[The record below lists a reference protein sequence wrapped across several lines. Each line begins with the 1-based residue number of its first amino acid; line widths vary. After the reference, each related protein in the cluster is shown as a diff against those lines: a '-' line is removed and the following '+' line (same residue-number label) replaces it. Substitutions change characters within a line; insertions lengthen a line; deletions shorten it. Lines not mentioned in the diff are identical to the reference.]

1 MNIQDIPY
9 NSTLANITYPFEVV
23 KPTVEKSKL
32 DTQPVQ
38 EPESSDS
45 LSALTQF
52 VYSHEFTEFSYSSD
66 ETVIGYRSKDNS
78 MALRAHSHTDLH
90 LQQEMISLQVTYS
103 AEALGLTAKDF
114 ERTGGKPIE
123 LSFSLKQTETRLEY
137 KSTIEL
143 MRTMRKPE
151 DILRD
156 LSKALVDAL
165 RDKGSG
171 AISLRLDDE
180 AIQALMQ
187 DENFAKLF
195 KEIMLIISFINMFKR
210 MQGEKGQQEIR
221 ISGKGEPILNYDE
234 SLSVDSKET
243 MVDFKLTILPPGSK
257 AEAAPAEAIPEAE
270 LTQAAIPIQE
280 TQVDMAV

>member
-1 MNIQDIPY
+1 MNIQ
-9 NSTLANITYPFEVV
+9 NTLYHPFLTNTIYPALLV
-23 KPTVEKSKL
+23 KSAVE
-32 DTQPVQ
+32 TQPVQ
-38 EPESSDS
+38 TPESADS

-52 VYSHEFTEFSYSSD
+52 VYSHEFTEFNYSSD

-78 MALRAHSHTDLH
+78 MALRAHSRTDLH
-90 LQQEMISLQVTYS
+90 LQQEKISLEIIYS

-123 LSFSLKQTETRLEY
+123 LSFSLKQTQTRLEY
-137 KSTIEL
+137 KSTTEL
-143 MRTMRKPE
+143 MQTMRKPE

-165 RDKGSG
+165 RDKGGG

-195 KEIMLIISFINMFKR
+195 KEIMLIISFINMLKR
-210 MQGEKGQQEIR
+210 MQGEKGQREVR
-221 ISGKGEPILNYDE
+221 ISGKGEPILNFDE

-243 MVDFKLTILPPGSK
+243 IMDFKLTILPPVPK
-257 AEAAPAEAIPEAE
+257 AEVAPVQAISAPEPA
-270 LTQAAIPIQE
+270 QAAIPVQE
-280 TQVDMAV
+280 TQVDIAV

>member
-9 NSTLANITYPFEVV
+9 YSTLANNTYPSEVV
-23 KPTVEKSKL
+23 KSGVEKSEL
-32 DTQPVQ
+32 ETQPAQ
-38 EPESSDS
+38 RPESSDR

-52 VYSHEFTEFSYSSD
+52 GYSHEFTEFSYSSD

-90 LQQEMISLQVTYS
+90 LQQEKISLQVTYS

-123 LSFSLKQTETRLEY
+123 LSFSFKQTETRLEY
-137 KSTIEL
+137 KSTTEL

-165 RDKGSG
+165 RDKGGG

-195 KEIMLIISFINMFKR
+195 KEIILIISFINMLKR
-210 MQGEKGQQEIR
+210 MQGEKGQREVR

-243 MVDFKLTILPPGSK
+243 MIDFKLTILPPGSK
-257 AEAAPAEAIPEAE
+257 AEAAPVEAIPELKPAQVE
-270 LTQAAIPIQE
+270 VPTQE
-280 TQVDMAV
+280 SRVDIAV

>member
-9 NSTLANITYPFEVV
+9 NSTLVNSTYPFEAV

-52 VYSHEFTEFSYSSD
+52 VYSHELTEFSYSSD

-143 MRTMRKPE
+143 MRTMPKPE

-195 KEIMLIISFINMFKR
+195 KEIMLIISFINMLKR
-210 MQGEKGQQEIR
+210 MQGEKGQREVR

-270 LTQAAIPIQE
+270 PTQAAIPIQE
-280 TQVDMAV
+280 TQVDIAV

>member
-1 MNIQDIPY
+1 MNIQDIPSY
-9 NSTLANITYPFEVV
+9 STLANNTYPSEVV
-23 KPTVEKSKL
+23 KPGVEKSKL
-32 DTQPVQ
+32 ETQPVQ
-38 EPESSDS
+38 RPESSDS

-78 MALRAHSHTDLH
+78 MALRAHSHIDLH
-90 LQQEMISLQVTYS
+90 LQQEKISLQVIYS
-103 AEALGLTAKDF
+103 AEELGLTAIDF

-123 LSFSLKQTETRLEY
+123 LFFSLKQTQTRLEY
-137 KSTIEL
+137 KSTTEL

-180 AIQALMQ
+180 AIQALMK
-187 DENFAKLF
+187 DENFAKLL
-195 KEIMLIISFINMFKR
+195 KEIMLIISFINMLKR
-210 MQGEKGQQEIR
+210 MQGEKGHREVR

-243 MVDFKLTILPPGSK
+243 MIDFKLTILPPGSK
-257 AEAAPAEAIPEAE
+257 AEAAPVKAIPERKPAQVE
-270 LTQAAIPIQE
+270 VPTQE
-280 TQVDMAV
+280 SRVDIAV

>member
-1 MNIQDIPY
+1 MMVMNIQ
-9 NSTLANITYPFEVV
+9 NTLYHPFLTNTIYPSLLV
-23 KPTVEKSKL
+23 KSAV
-32 DTQPVQ
+32 DAQPVQ
-38 EPESSDS
+38 KSEPADS

-52 VYSHEFTEFSYSSD
+52 VYSHEFTEFSYISD
-66 ETVIGYRSKDNS
+66 ETIIGYRSKDNS
-78 MALRAHSHTDLH
+78 MALRAHSRTDLH
-90 LQQEMISLQVTYS
+90 LQQEKISLEITYS

-114 ERTGGKPIE
+114 ERTGGKSIE
-123 LSFSLKQTETRLEY
+123 LFFSLRQTQTRLEY
-137 KSTIEL
+137 KSTTEL
-143 MRTMRKPE
+143 TRTMRKPE

-171 AISLRLDDE
+171 SISLRLDDE

-195 KEIMLIISFINMFKR
+195 KEIMLIISFINMLKR
-210 MQGEKGQQEIR
+210 MQGEKGQREVH

-243 MVDFKLTILPPGSK
+243 IMDFKLTILPPGYR
-257 AEAAPAEAIPEAE
+257 AEAVPLQAIPEPE
-270 LTQAAIPIQE
+270 PVQVAIPVQE
-280 TQVDMAV
+280 TQVDVAV